1 MQPPKAGEE
10 TPAPS
15 IEPQIMG
22 QTVEGGNQ
30 LVGQVSAQPMMG
42 GMPGNVIIV
51 QQPSAAPKVIGIF
64 TIIYGI
70 FGIIGSLITKSDGK
84 VKIFDIDIDENFP
97 EAKRMLGV
105 VSQEI
110 NFNNFEK
117 VIDIVVTQAGFYGI
131 PLATAKEKTE
141 TVLKRLGLWDKRD
154 EQARNLSGGFKRRLM
169 IAKALIHEPKLLI
182 LDEPT
187 AGVDIELRREM
198 WDFLREINEAGTT
211 IILTTHYLEE
221 AEQLCKNIAIIDHGD
236 LVENTSMKNLL
247 SRLDVQSFILDVDQP
262 LALAPSIANFSIA
275 LDDPL
280 TLNVAVQKDQSINDL
295 FKELSKQ
302 GIQVNSLR
310 NESNRLEEMFIEM
323 IKKGAL

>member
-1 MQPPKAGEE
+1 MTYALEILDLKKTYPGGTEALKGISLSVKEGDFYALLGPNGAGK
-10 TPAPS
+10 S
-15 IEPQIMG
+15 
-22 QTVEGGNQ
+22 
-30 LVGQVSAQPMMG
+30 S
-42 GMPGNVIIV
+42 
-51 QQPSAAPKVIGIF
+51 
-64 TIIYGI
+64 TI
-70 FGIIGSLITKSDGK
+70 GIIGSLVTKTSGE
-84 VKIFDIDIDENFP
+84 VKIFGEDIDLNAT
-97 EAKRMLGV
+97 EAKSMLGV

-110 NFNNFEK
+110 NFSQFEK
-117 VIDIVVTQAGFYGI
+117 VIDIVITQAGFYGI
-131 PLATAKEKTE
+131 RKSDAVPKVEDI
-141 TVLKRLGLWDKRD
+141 LKKLSLWDKRND
-154 EQARNLSGGFKRRLM
+154 QARTLSGGYKRRLM

-247 SRLDVQSFILDVDQP
+247 SRLDVQGFILDIKEP
-262 LALAPSIANFSIA
+262 LDKAPLIPNFSLV

-280 TLNVAVQKDQSINDL
+280 TLSVAIQKDQSINEL
-295 FKELSKQ
+295 FKHLSEQ
-302 GIQVNSLR
+302 SIQVNSLR

-323 IKKGAL
+323 VKKSS